1 MTTAVPDEELMAM
14 VRDGAA
20 DMLGV
25 LFDRYQTPLFNFY
38 SRLTGDRGASEDLV
52 QEVFVRVLK
61 YRRTYRPGTRF
72 RPWIYQIARNART
85 DHMSKQ
91 RSHSELDDEMAT
103 SSAQP
108 NTAQRDTVE
117 RDQQHAIL
125 HRALLQL
132 PEEKREVLLLSRFQ
146 GLRYEEIAELLGC
159 QAGAVKVR
167 VHRALQELR
176 EVFIRLESG
185 GASVNRRAA
194 GANHEM

>member
-1 MTTAVPDEELMAM
+1 MTTALPDEELMAM

-38 SRLTGDRGASEDLV
+38 SRLTGNRVASEDLV

-72 RPWIYQIARNART
+72 RPWIYQIARNTRM

-91 RSHSELDDEMAT
+91 RSHSELDDEMT
-103 SSAQP
+103 PSLSQRSAVQW
-108 NTAQRDTVE
+108 NAIEQ
-117 RDQQHAIL
+117 DQQHALL

-146 GLRYEEIAELLGC
+146 GLRYEEIAQLLGC

-176 EVFIRLESG
+176 EVFIRLEG
-185 GASVNRRAA
+185 GASVNRRVA